1 MTEYAS
7 LVLKVDSTQSDKAG
21 DSLDKLTEK
30 SKKAEG
36 QTDALAGSAL
46 KLGAALAAAFS
57 VSQITQAADAY
68 TNLTNR
74 LKLVTDSSYALAAA
88 TDSVFQIAQRSRSEL
103 GATGD
108 LYFKISQNADRLKL
122 STQEVGKITE
132 TITQTLALSGA
143 SAGSSAAAILQF
155 SQALASG
162 AIRGDEFNSVA
173 ENAPA
178 LMDALARSLGV
189 AKGELRALAAD
200 GRLTADILIKALQE
214 QADEVGAAF
223 AKTDATIGQSFTRL
237 GNATTVFIG
246 QTAESTGA
254 SKAMAAA
261 INSVADAVSGEES
274 ALRDSAVV
282 AASAATAYGLATLA
296 LNGKAIALRAAAAAQ
311 ALFNTA
317 VRANP
322 YVMAAT
328 ALAGLAA
335 AFVIFKRDANPA
347 IQSAEDF
354 DAQLASMT
362 GNTKAL
368 IAAQNDLKLSKIMD
382 EIRSRTEQIATIQNQ
397 AALAN
402 AKLGLA
408 ETQRIQEL
416 QRQLAALGK
425 AYQDVQGE
433 RQASAAPITAAA
445 MLAAGPSGGAG
456 GAAKEKKAGAAP
468 SDNFDYGAA
477 GLNFNALDT
486 MAAEEAAS
494 AQAYSAARMER
505 LTTQFQTEREAE
517 ILRYTQEQEDFRFY
531 AEQKLLTQ
539 DEINRRELEMKNT
552 HDANMLAA
560 GEMTNKAMALSALGS
575 AESIFGAFA
584 ARSKTMFK
592 LQKAAGIAQGLVSI
606 QTGIANAMSLPW
618 PLNLAAAANVAV
630 TGAGIMSKLKS
641 MNDSGGGS
649 VGIGGGGGTISP
661 GGMAST
667 APSVAQAGPARQQT
681 TDIRLTGIRPDDM
694 ITGSYLQKIIEG
706 IGETLADNGGRMGRV
721 ELVTA

>member
-7 LVLKVDSTQSDKAG
+7 LVLKVDSTQTAKAG
-21 DSLDKLTEK
+21 DSLDKLTDK
-30 SKKAEG
+30 SKRAEN
-36 QTDALAGSAL
+36 QTDALAGSAI

-103 GATGD
+103 SATGD
-108 LYFKISQNADRLKL
+108 LYFKIAQNADRLKL

-178 LMDALARSLGV
+178 LMDALARSLNV
-189 AKGELRALAAD
+189 TKGELRALAAD

-223 AKTDATIGQSFTRL
+223 AKTDSTIGQSFTRL

-246 QTAESTGA
+246 QAAESTGA

-261 INSVADAVSGEES
+261 ISSVADAISGEES
-274 ALRDSAVV
+274 ALRDAAVV

-296 LNGKAIALRAAAAAQ
+296 LNAKAIALRAAAAAQ
-311 ALFNTA
+311 LLFNTA
-317 VRANP
+317 VKANP

-335 AFVIFKRDANPA
+335 AFVVFKRDANPA

-368 IAAQNDLKLSKIMD
+368 LAAQNDLKLSKIMD
-382 EIRSRTEQIATIQNQ
+382 EIRSRTEQIANIQNQ

-433 RQASAAPITAAA
+433 REATAAPISAAA
-445 MLAAGPSGGAG
+445 MLADTPGKE
-456 GAAKEKKAGAAP
+456 AKEKKAGAGPA
-468 SDNFDYGAA
+468 DNFDYGAS
-477 GLNFNALDT
+477 GLNFNALDS

-539 DEINRRELEMKNT
+539 DEINRRELEMKSA

-584 ARSKTMFK
+584 SRSKTMFK

-649 VGIGGGGGTISP
+649 IGLGGGGSISP

-667 APSVAQAGPARQQT
+667 SPSVAQSAPVRQQT

-694 ITGSYLQKIIEG
+694 ISGSYLQKIIEG

>member
-7 LVLKVDSTQSDKAG
+7 LVLKVDSTQTAKAG
-21 DSLDKLTEK
+21 DSLDKLTDK
-30 SKKAEG
+30 SKRAEN
-36 QTDALAGSAL
+36 QTDALAGSAI

-103 GATGD
+103 SATGD
-108 LYFKISQNADRLKL
+108 LYFKIAQNADRLKL

-132 TITQTLALSGA
+132 TITQTLAISGSTA
-143 SAGSSAAAILQF
+143 QSSAAAILQF

-162 AIRGDEFNSVA
+162 VIRGDEFNSVA

-178 LMDALARSLGV
+178 LMDALARSLNV
-189 AKGELRALAAD
+189 TKGELRALAAD

-223 AKTDATIGQSFTRL
+223 AKTDSTIGQSFTRL

-246 QTAESTGA
+246 QAAESTGA

-261 INSVADAVSGEES
+261 ISSVADAISGEES
-274 ALRDSAVV
+274 ALRDAAVV

-296 LNGKAIALRAAAAAQ
+296 LNAKAIALRAAAAAQ
-311 ALFNTA
+311 LLFNTA
-317 VRANP
+317 VKANP

-335 AFVIFKRDANPA
+335 AFVVFKRDANPA

-368 IAAQNDLKLSKIMD
+368 LAAQNDLKLSKIMD
-382 EIRSRTEQIATIQNQ
+382 EIRSRTEQIANIQNQ

-433 RQASAAPITAAA
+433 REATAAPISAAA
-445 MLAAGPSGGAG
+445 MLAATPGKE
-456 GAAKEKKAGAAP
+456 AKEKKAGAGPA
-468 SDNFDYGAA
+468 DNFDYGAA
-477 GLNFNALDT
+477 GLSFNALDS

-539 DEINRRELEMKNT
+539 DEINRRELEMKSA

-584 ARSKTMFK
+584 SHSKTMFK

-649 VGIGGGGGTISP
+649 IGLGGGGSISP

-667 APSVAQAGPARQQT
+667 SPSVAQSAPVRQQT

-694 ITGSYLQKIIEG
+694 ISGSYLQKIIEG

>member
-7 LVLKVDSTQSDKAG
+7 LVLKVDSTQTAKAG
-21 DSLDKLTEK
+21 DSLDKLTDK
-30 SKKAEG
+30 SKRAEN
-36 QTDALAGSAL
+36 QTDALAGSAI

-108 LYFKISQNADRLKL
+108 LYFKIAQNADRLKL

-178 LMDALARSLGV
+178 LMDALARSLNV
-189 AKGELRALAAD
+189 TKGELRALAAD

-223 AKTDATIGQSFTRL
+223 AKTDSTIGQSFTRL

-246 QTAESTGA
+246 QAAESTGA

-261 INSVADAVSGEES
+261 ISSVADAISGEES
-274 ALRDSAVV
+274 ALRDAAVV

-296 LNGKAIALRAAAAAQ
+296 LNAKAIALRAAAAAQ
-311 ALFNTA
+311 LLFNTA
-317 VRANP
+317 VKANP

-335 AFVIFKRDANPA
+335 AFVVFKRDANPA

-368 IAAQNDLKLSKIMD
+368 LAAQNDLKLSKIMD
-382 EIRSRTEQIATIQNQ
+382 EIRSRTEQIANIQNQ

-433 RQASAAPITAAA
+433 REATAAPISAAA
-445 MLAAGPSGGAG
+445 MLAATPGKE
-456 GAAKEKKAGAAP
+456 AKEKKAGAGPA
-468 SDNFDYGAA
+468 DNFDYGAS
-477 GLNFNALDT
+477 GLNFNALDS

-539 DEINRRELEMKNT
+539 DEINRRELEMKSA

-649 VGIGGGGGTISP
+649 IGLGGGGSISP

-667 APSVAQAGPARQQT
+667 SPSVAQSAPVRQQT

-694 ITGSYLQKIIEG
+694 ISGSYLQKIIEG